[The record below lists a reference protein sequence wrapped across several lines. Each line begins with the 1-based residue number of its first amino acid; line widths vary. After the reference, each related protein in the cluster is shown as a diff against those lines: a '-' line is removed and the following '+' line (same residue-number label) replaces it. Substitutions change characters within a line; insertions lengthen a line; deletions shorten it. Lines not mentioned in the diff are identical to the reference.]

1 MMVMIVDIVAPNAIE
16 AKARR
21 APVFVAALRF
31 PVVWTRQPQLLENWV
46 GRAGGDIT
54 NWVRLV
60 EIGRKYGNWANDR
73 MEFESE
79 EDLPT
84 HIIIIDIIVIP
95 IIIINI
101 IIIIPNLSSMRKF
114 TVVLVATRTKLF
126 KVLTEGG
133 FVPGGIRF

>member
-1 MMVMIVDIVAPNAIE
+1 
-16 AKARR
+16 
-21 APVFVAALRF
+21 
-31 PVVWTRQPQLLENWV
+31 
-46 GRAGGDIT
+46 
-54 NWVRLV
+54 
-60 EIGRKYGNWANDR
+60 

-114 TVVLVATRTKLF
+114 TVVLVATGTKLF
-126 KVLTEGG
+126 KVLAEGG